1 MLKDYI
7 EERVLEI
14 ANYILDNNCTVRMA
28 AKRFEVSKST
38 VHKDM
43 VERLPELSASL
54 AEGVREVLNDNKAER
69 HIRGGLATKAKY
81 EKLTGDK
88 KGSM

>member
-1 MLKDYI
+1 MKDYI

-54 AEGVREVLNDNKAER
+54 AEAVREVLNDNKAER
-69 HIRGGLATKAKY
+69 HIRGGMATKAKY
-81 EKLTGDK
+81 KKLTEQQNK
-88 KGSM
+88 TLS

>member
-1 MLKDYI
+1 MKDYI
-7 EERVLEI
+7 EERVYKI
-14 ANYILDNNCTVRMA
+14 ANYIIDNNCTVRVA

-43 VERLPELSASL
+43 VDRLPEISASL
-54 AEGVREVLNDNKAER
+54 FEAVREILDGNKAER

-81 EKLTGDK
+81 QKNTKEQQ
-88 KGSM
+88 